1 VQRQPCAALRRDVD
15 ECRHHLF
22 PGMLMLSIRWKEF
35 LHPAGVYRLEYPDHW
50 EHLQKAEARSC
61 GFGPYDRDDVG
72 IWVSVLPYSVD
83 SGRLA
88 EEFLSNLHKE
98 VRAAPAARAQIIQHF
113 VESLGQSMDL
123 PLGEES
129 WEDAQARLLPLLKP
143 RSFLDS
149 DFANRSLLVSEWL
162 ADVVICYAL
171 RSNDIFRFVTNRRR
185 GPLADG
191 RADRCRTGRH
201 QSLPARLAQEAG
213 RGAAAGRRAR
223 DRHYNERRVGV
234 EPTAP
239 SRPAP
244 AVLRP
249 PRKSVPGGN
258 SGSRYTCCLF

>member
-1 VQRQPCAALRRDVD
+1 MV
-15 ECRHHLF
+15 
-22 PGMLMLSIRWKEF
+22 
-35 LHPAGVYRLEYPDHW
+35 
-50 EHLQKAEARSC
+50 
-61 GFGPYDRDDVG
+61 
-72 IWVSVLPYSVD
+72 
-83 SGRLA
+83 
-88 EEFLSNLHKE
+88 FLSNLYKE
-98 VRAAPAARAQIIQHF
+98 VRAAPAARARIIQHF

-149 DFANRSLLVSEWL
+149 DLANRSLLVSEWL

-171 RSNDIFRFVTNRRR
+171 RSNDIFRFVTTVDAERWQTDAQTVAE
-185 GPLADG
+185 LAVTNL
-191 RADRCRTGRH
+191 CRLGWPRKLEGARH
-201 QSLPARLAQEAG
+201 RDAG
-213 RGAAAGRRAR
+213 RR
-223 DRHYNERRVGV
+223 DRHYNQRWVGV